1 MKRMKFKLNRKIL
14 ASIGWLLV
22 ITGIIVLMGFI
33 ESKQKNI
40 ICEKVTV
47 NIDQR
52 VDCFFVEK
60 RGILNMI
67 KKEGIE
73 IIGKPI
79 SAIDFQLLEQIAQA
93 HPFVNEVEVYST
105 LSGELRIEVSQ
116 KKPSIRIMSDVLGDF
131 YLDQKGERLP
141 LSKIYTD
148 RVLLAN
154 GNIHAEHLKDLFLL
168 ATFVNKNKFWN
179 AQIQQIY
186 VAWPHEIQLVT
197 RVGRHKILLGDFS
210 NIEEKL
216 NKLFDFYQYGLN
228 NKGWDLYSTI
238 DLKYKNQVVCKK
250 RQMKSK

>member
-1 MKRMKFKLNRKIL
+1 MRKFKFKVNRKIFS
-14 ASIGWLLV
+14 AIGWLLV
-22 ITGIIVLMGFI
+22 VTGLIILMGFI

-40 ICEKVTV
+40 ICEQVTI
-47 NIDQR
+47 NIDQS

-60 RGILNMI
+60 RGIINMI
-67 KKEGIE
+67 KNEGIE

-79 SAIDFQLLEQIAQA
+79 SAIDFQLLEQIAHA

-105 LSGELRIEVSQ
+105 LSGELRFEISQ
-116 KKPSIRIMSDVLGDF
+116 KKPSIRVMSDVLGDF

-141 LSKIYTD
+141 LSEIYTD

-154 GNIHAEHLKDLFLL
+154 GNIHTKHLKDLFLL

-186 VAWPHEIQLVT
+186 VAWPHEIQLIP

-210 NIEEKL
+210 NIEEKF
-216 NKLFDFYQYGLN
+216 NKLLNFYQYGLN

-250 RQMKSK
+250 R

>member
-79 SAIDFQLLEQIAQA
+79 SAIDFLGLRSARRNRPYGSCLMCLEI
-93 HPFVNEVEVYST
+93 FIST
-105 LSGELRIEVSQ
+105 KKENDYPCQ
-116 KKPSIRIMSDVLGDF
+116 KSIPTECS
-131 YLDQKGERLP
+131 
-141 LSKIYTD
+141 
-148 RVLLAN
+148 
-154 GNIHAEHLKDLFLL
+154 
-168 ATFVNKNKFWN
+168 
-179 AQIQQIY
+179 
-186 VAWPHEIQLVT
+186 
-197 RVGRHKILLGDFS
+197 
-210 NIEEKL
+210 
-216 NKLFDFYQYGLN
+216 
-228 NKGWDLYSTI
+228 
-238 DLKYKNQVVCKK
+238 
-250 RQMKSK
+250 